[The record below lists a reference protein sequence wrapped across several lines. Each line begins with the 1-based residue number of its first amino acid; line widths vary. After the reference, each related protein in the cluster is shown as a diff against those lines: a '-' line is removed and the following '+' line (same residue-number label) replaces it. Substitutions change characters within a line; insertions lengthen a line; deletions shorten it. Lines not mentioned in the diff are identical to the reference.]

1 MVRALVHC
9 DPHDFVSF
17 ILRSPAAGHCEP
29 GSLVL
34 ASANLNLLRT
44 GSILAAKVGF
54 VFDHN
59 PLNEPAKNTEPRS

>member
-1 MVRALVHC
+1 LVHC
-9 DPHDFVSF
+9 NPHDFVSF
-17 ILRSPAAGHCEP
+17 ILCSPAAGRFEP

-54 VFDHN
+54 VF
-59 PLNEPAKNTEPRS
+59 